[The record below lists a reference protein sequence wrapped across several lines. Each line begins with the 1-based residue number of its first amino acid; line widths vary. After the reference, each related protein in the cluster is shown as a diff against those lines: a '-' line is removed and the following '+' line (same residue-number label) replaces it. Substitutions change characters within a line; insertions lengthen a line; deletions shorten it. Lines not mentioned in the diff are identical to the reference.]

1 MQYANELFFMVS
13 SLILWGLAM
22 VSVSVIRSD
31 EEGRYAYWFWALI
44 FGASSYTIFAIASF
58 TFIGLITL
66 ANICFFAGNVYLGF
80 FIHTLIKPSIKKYK
94 YLPLWGILVFGVIFE
109 VLRQKGTFV
118 DRVNLVVGLSI
129 LCLIWRF
136 IALVIFGVRQSIQL
150 KFLIF
155 STIAEIV
162 FASARLIL
170 LYVDPPEPNIYL
182 YQEPVL
188 SVLLRLCWFS
198 FQVLTF
204 ISIIGYF
211 TEKISVEKTLSM
223 AERKRISG
231 LQDELVLVNS
241 LLLEKEHLLKELS
254 QEKVKSETAN
264 RAKGQFLANV
274 SHEIRTPLHGLIGL
288 TSIIMKSS
296 MSEEIRNSLNKILYS
311 SKALLIILNDILD
324 FSKIEAGIIEI
335 HQEPFKINHLMEDIH
350 DLYSIP
356 ASEKGIELRFD
367 IDPAIPEVMI
377 GDFYKLRQVL
387 FNLVGNSI
395 KFTQKG
401 FVEVRVMLNQLEEQ
415 SVRVTV
421 MVRDS
426 GIGMSEKDLKVVFEP
441 FNQIDNTNS
450 RRYDGVGLGLP
461 ISQNIL
467 LKMESE
473 LVMTSQPG
481 VGTES
486 RFELRLGVDDQID
499 YKHRTLNVASQK
511 EEPNLVYGSLVG
523 RRVLVAEDNLINV
536 EVVRNYLNFLKIESD
551 YVMDGQQC
559 IEALKNNSYDCVLMD
574 IQMPQLDGL
583 QATYQIRLIPALED
597 LPIIGL
603 SAGVAQTDQERAI
616 QSGMND
622 FLAKPFEFEKLAD
635 IMKKYLG

>member
-1 MQYANELFFMVS
+1 
-13 SLILWGLAM
+13 
-22 VSVSVIRSD
+22 
-31 EEGRYAYWFWALI
+31 
-44 FGASSYTIFAIASF
+44 
-58 TFIGLITL
+58 
-66 ANICFFAGNVYLGF
+66 
-80 FIHTLIKPSIKKYK
+80 
-94 YLPLWGILVFGVIFE
+94 
-109 VLRQKGTFV
+109 
-118 DRVNLVVGLSI
+118 LVVGLSI

-136 IALVIFGVRQSIQL
+136 IVLVIFGVRQSIQL

-231 LQDELVLVNS
+231 LQDELVLINS
-241 LLLEKEHLLKELS
+241 LLLEKEQLLKELS

-311 SKALLIILNDILD
+311 SKALLLILNEILD
-324 FSKIEAGIIEI
+324 FSKIEAGVIEI

-395 KFTQKG
+395 KFTQQG
-401 FVEVRVMLNQLEEQ
+401 FVEVQVKLNQSEEL
-415 SVRVTV
+415 SVCVTM

-426 GIGMSEKDLKVVFEP
+426 GIGISEKDLKVIFEP

-467 LKMESE
+467 WKMGSE
-473 LVMTSQPG
+473 LVMTSQQG
-481 VGTES
+481 IGTES
-486 RFELRLGVDDQID
+486 RFELRLRVNDRIP
-499 YKHRTLNVASQK
+499 YKHRSLNASSQK
-511 EEPNLVYGSLVG
+511 DESSLVYASLVG
-523 RRVLVAEDNLINV
+523 RRVLVAEDNLINI
-536 EVVRNYLNFLKIESD
+536 EVVRQYLTFLKIESD

-559 IEALKNNSYDCVLMD
+559 IEALKKNSYDCVLMD

-583 QATYQIRLIPALED
+583 QATYQIRLMPELKD

-603 SAGVAQTDQERAI
+603 SAGVAQSDRERGI
-616 QSGMND
+616 DSGMND
-622 FLAKPFEFEKLAD
+622 FLAKPFEFEELAK
-635 IMKKYLG
+635 ILRKFLG